1 MSDTTTTTE
10 QPSTPAPKPPLT
22 RELVAQMVD
31 AMQTVIRIS
40 NKSIKEPNDEAELS
54 GQRQFLARTFITYAG
69 EFIGCWLAVTDEY
82 TPLVNGFSALLQR
95 AAIAT
100 AHRHAAQQ
108 AAAEPAPTASEDA
121 SKIVAFPDGTKKE

>member
-1 MSDTTTTTE
+1 MSNTATE
-10 QPSTPAPKPPLT
+10 SKPPLT
-22 RELVAQMVD
+22 RELVSQMVE
-31 AMQTVIRIS
+31 AMQSIIRIS

-54 GQRQFLARTFITYAG
+54 GQRQFLARAFITYAG
-69 EFIGCWLAVTDEY
+69 EFIGCWVAVTDEY

-100 AHRHAAQQ
+100 AHRQAQQQQQ
-108 AAAEPAPTASEDA
+108 AAPVPAVEDT